1 MILTVTMNPSVDIS
15 YPIEHLKIDT
25 VNRVASVSK
34 TAGGKGLNVTRVL
47 KLLGNDPIAT
57 GVVGGYLG
65 EYIQEKLN
73 EEDILHQFSI
83 ISGETRN
90 SIAIL
95 HDDGKQT
102 EILESGPTLTKKDQE
117 SFLLLFQQL
126 VKKVDLVTISG
137 SLPNGLTEDF
147 YRKLLDDAKIQQLPV
162 FLDTSNRYLSNA
174 LKHSNK
180 PTLIKPNLEELNEL
194 LQTSYKSNE
203 TEKIK
208 HLLLHPLFKEIPYV
222 IITLGKSG
230 AIAKLQNEVY
240 QATIPVI
247 QAKNP
252 VGSGDATIAGFAHA
266 YHQKKSPE
274 EMLKTGMTTG
284 ILNAMETET
293 GKINPEYFEEIYNQ
307 VICKKI

>member
-15 YPIEHLKIDT
+15 YPMEHLKLDT
-25 VNRVASVSK
+25 VNRVSSVSK

-65 EYIQEKLN
+65 ESIQAKLN
-73 EEDILHQFSI
+73 EEDIHHQFSI

-102 EILESGPTLTKKDQE
+102 EILESGPTLTEKDQE

-126 VKKVDLVTISG
+126 IKKVDLITISG

-147 YRKLLDDAKIQQLPV
+147 YCELLDCAKTQKLPV

-174 LKHSNK
+174 LNHSNK
-180 PTLIKPNLEELNEL
+180 PTLIKPNLEELNDL
-194 LQTSYKSNE
+194 LQTSYQADE

-208 HLLLHPLFKEIPYV
+208 NLLLCPLFQDIPYV
-222 IITLGKSG
+222 IITLGKLG

-252 VGSGDATIAGFAHA
+252 VGSGDATIAGLAHA

-284 ILNAMETET
+284 ILNALEPET
-293 GKINPEYFEEIYNQ
+293 GKINPQYFEEIYNQ
-307 VICKKI
+307 VKCEKL